1 MALLH
6 EMSVAANQAK
16 AAEVVSYTGASPQ
29 LDALL
34 PQAKLREFPTTR
46 ENKEMQVLGNPAWWA
61 QNRDAAE
68 RRWQEFKLG
77 L

>member
-1 MALLH
+1 MPWSSIAR
-6 EMSVAANQAK
+6 NQAV
-16 AAEVVSYTGASPQ
+16 AAEVVPYTGASPT
-29 LDALL
+29 LDQFL
-34 PQAKLREFPTTR
+34 PQDRLALYPTTTA
-46 ENKEMQVLGNPAWWA
+46 NKAVQALGNPAWWA